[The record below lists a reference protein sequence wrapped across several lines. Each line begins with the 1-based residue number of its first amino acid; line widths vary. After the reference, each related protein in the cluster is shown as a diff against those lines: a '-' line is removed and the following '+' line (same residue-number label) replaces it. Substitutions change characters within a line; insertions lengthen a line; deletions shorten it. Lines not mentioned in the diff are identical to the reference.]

1 MKNNLSELQKAKI
14 KHATT
19 TVVAGLLFILS
30 LSRERYGL
38 ALICIVLFVIGV
50 SLYNSIEK

>member
-30 LSRERYGL
+30 LSKERYGL
-38 ALICIVLFVIGV
+38 AMICIVLFILGV
-50 SLYNSIEK
+50 SLYNSIE